1 MKQIKIQKFIVCIA
15 IVLMQCLVSCKNDAV
30 EISRENAKINILLN
44 NVLSPFTAYTQKNMD
59 MYKEDGV
66 YSKIVVRAFVYDD
79 AGHLINKFSK
89 EISDYKQGSV
99 SFTTSLTGSNP
110 QIVCLTYATLTSSS
124 GIKYDAYNISGEELL
139 STLKIENDYASSVD
153 YIPWQV
159 LGGAIISVGTAS
171 EKVDIEVKPLGG
183 LVYLDWHNIHAHD
196 GELKAPQR
204 YVFMQKY
211 NDIATINNGAFSF
224 SSSLSSRYY
233 FVADVFPSDFPTYD
247 WVYGLRFMFPSTV
260 ESYCYGAYSPSNY
273 TIDNDEEMTGTSSH
287 KNIQVDA
294 GKQYLFKM
302 DCKTYE
308 LDVKEG
314 VLVNN

>member
-1 MKQIKIQKFIVCIA
+1 MKHLKIEKFMVCIA
-15 IVLMQCLVSCKNDAV
+15 IVVMQCLVSCQNDAV
-30 EISRENAKINILLN
+30 EISRENAIINIQLN

-59 MYKEDGV
+59 MYKEDGIP
-66 YSKIVVRAFVYDD
+66 SKIVVRAFVYDD
-79 AGHLINKFSK
+79 AGHLISKFSK

-124 GIKYDAYNISGEELL
+124 GIKYDAYDVSGEELL
-139 STLKIENDYASSVD
+139 STLKIENDYASVVN

-159 LGGAIISVGTAS
+159 LGGAIKSIGTAS
-171 EKVDIEVKPLGG
+171 GKVDIEVKPLGG
-183 LVYLDWHNIHAHD
+183 LAFLVWQNIHAHD
-196 GELKAPQR
+196 GESKAPQR

-211 NDIATINNGAFSF
+211 NDIATIKDGTFSY

-233 FVADVFPSDFPTYD
+233 FVADIFASDFPAYD
-247 WVYGLRFMFPSTV
+247 WVYDLRFMFPSTV
-260 ESYCYGAYSPSNY
+260 ESYCYGAYSPSKY
-273 TIDNDEEMTGTSSH
+273 AIDNDEETTGISSQ

-294 GKQYLFKM
+294 GKQYVFKM

-314 VLVNN
+314 VLVDK